1 MSTDRDRDIDE
12 RLTGLEAA
20 SDQRRA
26 ELRAVLDQLPAAVS
40 RRALVVSA
48 AKDLR
53 HAPNKSSIVCRALR
67 KLGRA
72 PGSAVRRLR
81 TRLSS

>member
-1 MSTDRDRDIDE
+1 MTTDRDRDIDE
-12 RLTGLEAA
+12 RLTALEAA
-20 SDQRRA
+20 SDQRRG
-26 ELRAVLDQLPAAVS
+26 ELRAVLDQLPAALS

-53 HAPNKSSIVCRALR
+53 HAPNKSHIVGRGLR

-72 PGSAVRRLR
+72 PGSALRWTR
-81 TRLSS
+81 TRLSR